1 MTTTINNK
9 GATFIHKDGSTDIE
23 IYAVA
28 PVVLPISE
36 VVEDLIGLLSSEQ
49 ATEVLLRLPEP
60 LKHLGVHNQTPVLA

>member
-49 ATEVLLRLPEP
+49 ATEVLLRLPAP
-60 LKHLGVHNQTPVLA
+60 LKHLGVHNQTLALA

>member
-1 MTTTINNK
+1 MTTIINNK
-9 GATFIHKDGSTDIE
+9 GASFIHEDGSADIE

-49 ATEVLLRLPEP
+49 ATEVLQRLPM
-60 LKHLGVHNQTPVLA
+60 LSAHRSIHAQTPELA

>member
-36 VVEDLIGLLSSEQ
+36 VIEDLIGLLSNEQ
-49 ATEVLLRLPEP
+49 ATEVLQRLPM
-60 LKHLGVHNQTPVLA
+60 LSAHRSIHVQTPELA

>member
-60 LKHLGVHNQTPVLA
+60 LKHLGVHNQTLALA

>member
-9 GATFIHKDGSTDIE
+9 GAKFIHKDGSADIE

-49 ATEVLLRLPEP
+49 ATEVLLRLPMP
-60 LKHLGVHNQTPVLA
+60 LRHQLIHNQTPVLS

>member
-36 VVEDLIGLLSSEQ
+36 VVEDIIGLLSNEQ
-49 ATEVLLRLPEP
+49 ATEVLQRLPGLSMHRLE
-60 LKHLGVHNQTPVLA
+60 HARTPELA

>member
-36 VVEDLIGLLSSEQ
+36 VVEDLIGLLSDEQ
-49 ATEVLLRLPEP
+49 F
-60 LKHLGVHNQTPVLA
+60 